1 MGFASKE
8 IGGLFKIAIYGIIG
22 LIVGYLILNLLPV
35 ILLIALVSWG
45 GYKLI
50 KAVKAST
57 SKKSGI
63 YNNKSKADF
72 TTVDMDNTEEYTNGQ
87 IIDVDYTEVK

>member
-8 IGGLFKIAIYGIIG
+8 IGGLFKVVIYGIMG
-22 LIVGYLILNLLPV
+22 LLVGYLILNLLPV
-35 ILLIALVSWG
+35 ILLIAVVIWG
-45 GYKLI
+45 GYKVI

-57 SKKSGI
+57 MKKSGV
-63 YNNKSKADF
+63 YSKSKEAF
-72 TTVDMDNTEEYTNGQ
+72 TTVDMDSTEEYTNGQ